1 MVQARTRMRAGSGR
15 IFADAEVRPRRGRE
29 NVMTKGPRI
38 FDSSLLTA
46 NLWLTAVEERLLCED
61 RHAAYEALRA
71 VLHVL
76 RDRLPLEAVLGLS
89 AQCPMLIRGLLLE
102 GWRPQDGPSGIR
114 DANAFGDTVAD
125 RLPPSFPF
133 SGIEASEAVFGV
145 LAERLDAGEVR
156 KILAHLPE
164 PLRRLWPDPGPVGVP
179 PDIPPRTVVKR
190 GDRRRPRRRSGLLT
204 GATIALAGGALTWA
218 LLVGAVQSGSVD
230 PAQILL
236 DPDLGLQRLAA
247 GLLLA
252 SVVLLLGS
260 GLAAFLIARVRQG

>member
-1 MVQARTRMRAGSGR
+1 
-15 IFADAEVRPRRGRE
+15 
-29 NVMTKGPRI
+29 MTKNPRI
-38 FDSSLLTA
+38 FDSTLQTA
-46 NLWLTAVEERLLCED
+46 NLWLKAVEDRLLCED

-114 DANAFGDTVAD
+114 DANAFGDEVAD

-145 LAERLDAGEVR
+145 LAWRLDAGEVR

-164 PLRRLWPDPGPVGVP
+164 PLRGLWPDPGPVGVAADLP
-179 PDIPPRTVVKR
+179 SRTALKR
-190 GDRRRPRRRSGLLT
+190 GDHRRAPRRSGLLT

-236 DPDLGLQRLAA
+236 DPELGLQRLAA
-247 GLLLA
+247 GLLFA
-252 SVVLLLGS
+252 SLVMLLGS
-260 GLAAFLIARVRQG
+260 GLAAFLIARSRRA

>member
-1 MVQARTRMRAGSGR
+1 MRAGSGR
-15 IFADAEVRPRRGRE
+15 IFADAKVRPRRGRE

-38 FDSSLLTA
+38 FDSSLQTA
-46 NLWLTAVEERLLCED
+46 NLWLKAVEERLLCED

-89 AQCPMLIRGLLLE
+89 AQSPMLIRGLLLE

-114 DANAFGDTVAD
+114 DANAFGEAVAD
-125 RLPPSFPF
+125 QLPSSFPF
-133 SGIEASEAVFGV
+133 SGAEVSEAVLGV
-145 LAERLDAGEVR
+145 LVERLDAGEVR

-164 PLRRLWPDPGPVGVP
+164 PLRGLWPDPGPVGVAA
-179 PDIPPRTVVKR
+179 DVPPRNALKR
-190 GDRRRPRRRSGLLT
+190 GDRRQAQRRSDLLT
-204 GATIALAGGALTWA
+204 GSTIALAGGVPTWA

-236 DPDLGLQRLAA
+236 DPELGLQRLAA
-247 GLLLA
+247 GLLLV
-252 SVVLLLGS
+252 SVAVLLGA
-260 GLAAFLIARVRQG
+260 GLAAFLIARSRHA

>member
-1 MVQARTRMRAGSGR
+1 MRAGSRR
-15 IFADAEVRPRRGRE
+15 IFGDAEVRPRRRRE
-29 NVMTKGPRI
+29 NIMTRTPRI
-38 FDSSLLTA
+38 FDSSLQTA
-46 NLWLTAVEERLLCED
+46 NLWLKAIGERLLCED

-102 GWRPQDGPSGIR
+102 GWRPQEGPSGIR
-114 DANAFGDTVAD
+114 DADAFGDAVAG

-145 LAERLDAGEVR
+145 LAERLDPGEVR
-156 KILAHLPE
+156 KVLACLPE
-164 PLRRLWPDPGPVGVP
+164 PLRGLWPDPGPVGVP
-179 PDIPPRTVVKR
+179 ADLPPRTALKQ
-190 GDRRRPRRRSGLLT
+190 GDRRRAQRRSGLVT
-204 GATIALAGGALTWA
+204 GATIAVAGGALTWA

-236 DPDLGLQRLAA
+236 DPDLGVQRLAA

-252 SVVLLLGS
+252 GVVMLLGG
-260 GLAAFLIARVRQG
+260 GLAAFLVARSRAA

>member
-1 MVQARTRMRAGSGR
+1 
-15 IFADAEVRPRRGRE
+15 
-29 NVMTKGPRI
+29 MTKGPRI
-38 FDSSLLTA
+38 FDSSLQTA
-46 NLWLTAVEERLLCED
+46 NLWLKAVEDRLLCED

-76 RDRLPLEAVLGLS
+76 RDRLPLETVLGLS

-102 GWRPQDGPSGIR
+102 GWRPQDGPSKIR
-114 DANAFGDTVAD
+114 DASAFAEAVAGQ
-125 RLPPSFPF
+125 LPLSFPY

-145 LAERLDAGEVR
+145 LGDRLDAGEVR
-156 KILAHLPE
+156 KIIACLPE
-164 PLRRLWPDPGPVGVP
+164 PLRGHWPDPGPVGVAADVP
-179 PDIPPRTVVKR
+179 VRAALKR
-190 GDRRRPRRRSGLLT
+190 RNPKPARMRSGLLT

-247 GLLLA
+247 GLLVA
-252 SVVLLLGS
+252 SVVMLIGS
-260 GLAAFLIARVRQG
+260 GLAAFLIARSRRA